1 MSTNYRFFSNNCRH
15 DAWRDLCRRKAHFE
29 IKDFETDA
37 GLFGRALVLRL
48 PLSDD
53 GETVNKGLNSYFFES
68 MTEQSKL
75 TDFYETIFSKI
86 S

>member
-1 MSTNYRFFSNNCRH
+1 MEGGCARLIL
-15 DAWRDLCRRKAHFE
+15 DRKAHFE

-53 GETVNKGLNSYFFES
+53 SETVNKVILPH
-68 MTEQSKL
+68 
-75 TDFYETIFSKI
+75 
-86 S
+86 